1 MRRGHCYPAVAVAMP
16 NGVIDRMIILT
27 YQQEKFAQGVVKGMT
42 QSDAYRAAYKTEK
55 MKSDTIHQAASRLMT
70 DSKVA
75 ARLAE
80 LRTSVAQRVD
90 MSLHAH
96 VSRLAQIRDAA
107 HEAGDFG
114 PATRAE
120 IAIGQV
126 AGHYVQK
133 LEVTNTTFAQ
143 YTPEQKEEMLAFL
156 RAEAARRERLRQLPA
171 PVIQD
176 VEAKS
181 ST

>member
-1 MRRGHCYPAVAVAMP
+1 
-16 NGVIDRMIILT
+16 MITLSFSR
-27 YQQEKFAQGVVKGMT
+27 EKFVQGVVKGLT
-42 QSDAYRAAYKTEK
+42 QADAYRAAYKAGD
-55 MKSDTIHQAASRLMT
+55 MKPDTIYQAASRLMA

-80 LRTSVAQRVD
+80 LRAPVAQRVD
-90 MSLHAH
+90 MTIHAH

-107 HEAGDFG
+107 MQAGDHG

-133 LEVTNTTFAQ
+133 LEVTNTTFAGLSA
-143 YTPEQKEEMLAFL
+143 EQKVGAIALL
-156 RAEAARRERLRQLPA
+156 QSVIDRRKRIGQLPD
-171 PVIQD
+171 D
-176 VEAKS
+176 VSDVVVK
-181 ST
+181 